1 MKIRTAK
8 KIVKGDWS
16 RYTVE
21 QRRRAVRRAWG
32 IEYRLVDY
40 GPSPMMAA
48 VSAIRE
54 YKQALEYERICR
66 DVKEKLSSFV
76 SKYYKE
82 RIDNTRGMIASQLDR
97 VTNAINS
104 KPVTHEAIQR
114 GLDAMP
120 ERREV

>member
-21 QRRRAVRRAWG
+21 QRRRAVNRVARRG
-32 IEYRLVDY
+32 CY

-54 YKQALEYERICR
+54 SREAREYQRISR